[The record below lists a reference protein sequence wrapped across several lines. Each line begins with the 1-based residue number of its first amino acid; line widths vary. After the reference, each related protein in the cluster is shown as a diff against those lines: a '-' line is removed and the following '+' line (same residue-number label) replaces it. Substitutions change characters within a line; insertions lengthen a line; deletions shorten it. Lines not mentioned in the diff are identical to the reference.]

1 MEREI
6 TRNDFGQI
14 VSYEITSSN
23 LEYGKVFL
31 EPFVEKFDEDSYNE
45 EYPLPQR
52 DEFEL
57 PFNQVYVS
65 FDITQLS
72 FPAVTFQYVTSS
84 MFTTQANS
92 HPQWEMLGL
101 KVENVDA
108 GNSHV
113 GACNRW
119 DDEFTYYTFKRIDEL
134 TIGDYIFKDSNG
146 ITALV
151 FMDDNKRMAFSAG
164 GMKRSFKLE
173 KGTGKI
179 LDVHICAG
187 SGGPPPNAPLT
198 WAMKGS
204 TDGNNFRSWGS
215 DRACS
220 EWRDEE
226 EFYTQKIIYELTAG
240 DYIYRAITPNT
251 TNTAASLPMPSGD
264 VTTLILATGNDLWK
278 AFSAGGYKYAFKLEK
293 DTGRILSTYICPNS
307 NRPPLPTSQTR
318 NYTMIG
324 KSTNFGANDECSDW
338 TSVGGR
344 DYYTEKPI
352 WELGANDYVWKN
364 QAKTIRLTGANSY
377 PFEVVFQDN
386 LVRRLI
392 RFEAVSGR
400 IISVQ
405 ICRQTAGIPRRK
417 GSLPIGKTNGD
428 YTLWEMRGGDKNNK
442 NGWNANTNTA
452 ACNRYSN
459 VNTYYTLKQIETL
472 NMGDYIYTKDDTQ
485 MAGGSPDLSYEYN
498 SSDTFI
504 PQNWDDEW
512 FAFSA
517 GGTKRAF
524 KIERGTG
531 KILDTHD
538 C

>member
-57 PFNQVYVS
+57 PFNQVFVS
-65 FDITQLS
+65 FDVTQVS
-72 FPAVTFQYVTSS
+72 FPAVTFQYLTGSK
-84 MFTTQANS
+84 FGTTANQF
-92 HPQWEMLGL
+92 PQWQMRGL
-101 KVENVDA
+101 RVENVGT
-108 GNSHV
+108 GNSHD

-119 DDEFTYYTFKRIDEL
+119 ADEETYYTFKPIWEL
-134 TIGDYIFKDSNG
+134 VQGDYIYKDSNG
-146 ITALV
+146 LTALV
-151 FMDDNKRMAFSAG
+151 FMDDNKRMAFMAG
-164 GMKRSFKLE
+164 GVKRSFKLE

-187 SGGPPPNAPLT
+187 SGGQPPNALLT

-204 TDGNNFRSWGS
+204 TDGGNFRSWGS
-215 DRACS
+215 DAACR
-220 EWRDEE
+220 EWGDEE
-226 EFYTQKIIYELTAG
+226 EFYTQKPIWELVAG

-251 TNTAASLPMPSGD
+251 TTTVNLPIPPD
-264 VTTLILATGNDLWK
+264 NVTTLILATSNDLWK
-278 AFSAGGYKYAFKLEK
+278 AFLANGVKYAFKLEK
-293 DTGRILSTYICPNS
+293 DTGRILEKSICPDS
-307 NRPPLPTSQTR
+307 SPPPPPTSLTR

-324 KSTNFGANDECSDW
+324 KNTNFNRNDECNDW
-338 TSVGGR
+338 TGTG
-344 DYYTEKPI
+344 DIYYTEKPI
-352 WELGANDYVWKN
+352 WELGINDYVWSNATTSDNLK
-364 QAKTIRLTGANSY
+364 QTYEFK
-377 PFEVVFQDN
+377 VVFQAN
-386 LVRRLI
+386 GVRRLI
-392 RFEAVSGR
+392 TFEAISGR

-405 ICRQTAGIPRRK
+405 ICRQTAGIPRPK
-417 GSLPIGKTNGD
+417 GSLPIGKNTGD
-428 YTLWEMRGGDKNNK
+428 YTLWQMIGGNKAAKNE
-442 NGWNANTNTA
+442 WNANTKGA
-452 ACNRYSN
+452 ACNRYR
-459 VNTYYTLKQIETL
+459 VFDTYYTLKRINELTI
-472 NMGDYIYTKDDTQ
+472 GDYIYTVDT
-485 MAGGSPDLSYEYN
+485 PLSFNPNYEYIP
-498 SSDTFI
+498 SDTFI
-504 PQNWDDEW
+504 PENWDDEW

-531 KILDTHD
+531 KILDTHN